1 LDIRLS
7 SFKIQVGLLFRKKLF
22 CITFFIFCL
31 FSIQF
36 LNSAIKIAY
45 PENVSLMDVFT
56 YNFNTYSNVFL
67 CYLPLFIILEAAFF
81 SHGKFNEYVM
91 IRYKNRFWYFLH
103 KEIYALK
110 FSFLYRLIENVTV
123 SFIYFVFCIGSNSY
137 CSIISELSKNIQQF
151 MCLSRINREETVAI
165 FCFTFISMLFLELV
179 FSQIIII
186 TSETALSPVASIGI
200 ALGADVF
207 LLVIIKCYF
216 WFSGF
221 KISQILPH
229 NNLFLQ
235 FIFRDS
241 YISGIES
248 DIHLLV
254 RPMIYQI
261 IVLCI
266 LLITMY
272 LYISKRDFLYETV
285 EKNL

>member
-1 LDIRLS
+1 MGIRLS
-7 SFKIQVGLLFRKKLF
+7 PFKIQVGLLFRKK
-22 CITFFIFCL
+22 IFYISFLILCL
-31 FSIQF
+31 FGIRF
-36 LNSAIKIAY
+36 LDSTVRIAY
-45 PENVSLMDVFT
+45 PENVSLMDALV

-81 SHGKFNEYVM
+81 SQGKFNEYVM
-91 IRYKNRFWYFLH
+91 IRYKNRFRYFLH

-110 FSFLYRLIENVTV
+110 FSFLYRLIENVIV
-123 SFIYFVFCIGSNSY
+123 SSIFLVFCIGRKSY
-137 CSIISELSKNIQQF
+137 CGVTSGLSKNMQRF
-151 MCLSRINREETVAI
+151 MSLSGINRKETVAI
-165 FCFTFISMLFLELV
+165 FCFTFVSMLFLELA

-186 TSETALSPVASIGI
+186 TSETALSPVASVGI
-200 ALGADVF
+200 VLGVDIL

-235 FIFRDS
+235 FIFGDS
-241 YISGIES
+241 YFSKIES

-254 RPMIYQI
+254 RPMVYQI

-266 LLITMY
+266 LLIIVY
-272 LYISKRDFLYETV
+272 WYISGRDFLYETA